1 MNDGSST
8 AVGVLKDSETSQSTG
23 ISASAMTTK
32 FAVAQPVRWRGV
44 IAAISGSPLSDV
56 RAGGR
61 GAEAL
66 DEQERDDRDA
76 DEDQDRDRRPDAQVQ
91 RVEQVVVAEDRDRPG
106 AVGAQGQDVDVVEN
120 PERVQGPEQQG
131 DQDRRLHQRQRD
143 LREALPARGAVHL
156 RGLLQ
161 VFGHQR
167 QPGQQQQRHERR
179 GLPDLG
185 DDDDDDGLEL
195 IGQRRAVVEYRGQV
209 ALARRPRVLP
219 AVGGGHRHD
228 PVGDERGGADQA
240 PGEYRPVQD
249 EGQQEAEHQR
259 DGHREDR
266 DDHGYIQRMPPV
278 RGAEHRAIVGEPDEL
293 FGLREGQVVAL
304 QRQVDGVYDRVGGDR
319 DHHDDRRRDQPEAQP
334 ALSPGAFR

>member
-1 MNDGSST
+1 MKEGSRT
-8 AVGVLKDSETSQSTG
+8 AVGVLNDSETSQSTG
-23 ISASAMTTK
+23 ISASAMTTR
-32 FAVAQPVRWRGV
+32 FVVAQPALRAGV
-44 IAAISGSPLSDV
+44 MAAISGSPLSDV

-61 GAEAL
+61 GAESY
-66 DEQERDDRDA
+66 DVNDGDDRDA

-91 RVEQVVVAEDRDRPG
+91 RVEQVVVAEDRDRSG
-106 AVGAQGQDVDVVEN
+106 AVAALGEDVDVVEN

-143 LREALPARGAVHL
+143 LREALPGRGAVHL

-161 VFGHQR
+161 VFRDQR
-167 QPGQQQQRHERR
+167 QAGQQQQRHERR

-195 IGQRRAVVEYRGQV
+195 IGQRRAVVEYQGQV
-209 ALARRPRVLP
+209 ALPWRPRVLP

-228 PVGDERGGADQA
+228 PVRDERGGADQA
-240 PGEYRPVQD
+240 PPEYRPVQD

-266 DDHGYIQRMPPV
+266 DDHGYIQRTPPV
-278 RGAEHRAIVGEPDEL
+278 RGAEHRAVIGEPDDL

-304 QRQVDGVYDRVGGDR
+304 QRQVDRVYDRVGGDR
-319 DHHDDRRRDQPEAQP
+319 DHHDDRGRDQHEAQP
-334 ALSPGAFR
+334 ALGPRAFR